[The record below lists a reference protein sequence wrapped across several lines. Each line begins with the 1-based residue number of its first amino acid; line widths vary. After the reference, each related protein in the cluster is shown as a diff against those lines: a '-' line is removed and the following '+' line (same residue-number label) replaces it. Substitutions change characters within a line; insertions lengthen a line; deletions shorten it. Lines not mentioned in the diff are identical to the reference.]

1 MAMFERS
8 SRGAEG
14 GSNRYSGLLLKLMTA
29 LLAVLTLPAV
39 AILWGGRLAEALVIP
54 AAPAMIAHLLIALA
68 FTAQRRAEVNKAL
81 AYLKSLPA
89 SERRVWRWTPVE
101 WGSFAM
107 GRRPGLGSAAAAM
120 GGAHG
125 AATLAL
131 IVIAW
136 EDRLRLLPWGAAL
149 SLSALAGLGIG
160 GFYSALLLGRYAPVD
175 QTKPTEI
182 VLTGR
187 ALYFNG
193 DALALVSDTSA
204 IAAIE
209 TRPGP
214 PPWLVV
220 HLQRP
225 DRRIVRVALPVP
237 ADELTKLQE
246 TADWLDPTKQPKQ
259 ESRP

>member
-1 MAMFERS
+1 MFDRS
-8 SRGAEG
+8 SRGAAPG
-14 GSNRYSGLLLKLMTA
+14 TNRYNGLLLKLMVA
-29 LLAVLTLPAV
+29 LLVVLALPGV
-39 AILWGGRLAEALVIP
+39 AILWGGRLAEALIIP
-54 AAPAMIAHLLIALA
+54 ATPAMIAHLLIALA
-68 FTAQRRAEVNKAL
+68 FTAQRRGEVSKAL
-81 AYLKSLPA
+81 THLRSLPQT
-89 SERRVWRWTPVE
+89 EQKVWRWTPVE

-136 EDRLRLLPWGAAL
+136 EERLRLLPWGAAL

-160 GFYSALLLGRYAPVD
+160 GFYSALLLGRYSPVER
-175 QTKPTEI
+175 TEPTEI

-193 DALALVSDTSA
+193 DALALVSGTSA

-214 PPWLVV
+214 PAWLVI

-237 ADELTKLQE
+237 AEEQKNLQE
-246 TADWLDPTKQPKQ
+246 TADWLDPTKQPEK
-259 ESRP
+259 SRP